1 MRNDLPR
8 TPRRTSSHTPVPCR
22 PGGCAG
28 LCTDDGLAR
37 AVAEH
42 RGRMLV
48 RARLVVVDPHLAEDA
63 VQEAFLRAWRSCASF
78 DPDGGPLAHWLLALT
93 RNVAIDLVRAR
104 RRRPDVVPLPGTH
117 DVGSPG
123 PDPAELVDLRAE
135 LRQLLQGIAAEQRH
149 AIVETLLRDRAPACV
164 AADLG
169 IPPGTLRSRLHYG
182 LRQMR
187 VQLQTADAA

>member
-1 MRNDLPR
+1 M
-8 TPRRTSSHTPVPCR
+8 
-22 PGGCAG
+22 
-28 LCTDDGLAR
+28 LA
-37 AVAEH
+37 
-42 RGRMLV
+42 

-104 RRRPDVVPLPGTH
+104 RRRPDVVPLSQAP
-117 DVGSPG
+117 DDASPG
-123 PDPAELVDLRAE
+123 PAFAALVDLRAE
-135 LRQLLQGIAAEQRH
+135 LRQLLEGIAPEQRH
-149 AIVETLLRDRAPACV
+149 AIVETLLRDRAPARV